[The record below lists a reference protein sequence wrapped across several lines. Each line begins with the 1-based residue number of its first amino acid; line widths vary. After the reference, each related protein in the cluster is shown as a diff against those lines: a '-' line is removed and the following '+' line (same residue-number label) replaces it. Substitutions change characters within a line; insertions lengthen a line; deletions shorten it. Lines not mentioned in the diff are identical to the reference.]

1 MWKGVARGGFFEE
14 MVFEMKSEGKDV
26 CVEGKGAGKTSSFLT
41 ILNTE

>member
-26 CVEGKGAGKTSSFLT
+26 CVEGRKGNKGK
-41 ILNTE
+41 